1 VSRFP
6 TRLAISALLAV
17 LGLASGL
24 RAQTLIGPTPYLSFN
39 DSPFKALSTSGG
51 FTYFYLEDF
60 EDGLLNTPGVSATGG
75 APYGPGG
82 LTDSVDGDDGA
93 IDGSGTNGHSFAYL
107 ASSVT
112 FTFNAAT
119 LGGYPTHAG
128 LVWTDGPDPIFEAF
142 DASGASLGTRTGT
155 FADGS
160 FTGTT
165 GEDRFFGVTYA
176 GGISKIS
183 ITASSWEVD
192 HLQYGLAAIS
202 EPGTCA
208 GLAGT
213 AALMV
218 AALRRKR
225 SRSERA

>member
-1 VSRFP
+1 MSRRSLRVS
-6 TRLAISALLAV
+6 LVALLAV
-17 LGLASGL
+17 FGLAAGL

-39 DSPFKALSTSGG
+39 DSPFKTLSTNGG
-51 FTYFYLEDF
+51 FTYFYLETF
-60 EDGLLNTPGVSATGG
+60 EDGLLNTPGVSAVGG

-82 LTDSVDGDDGA
+82 LTDSVDGDDGT

-119 LGGYPTHAG
+119 LGSLPTHVG
-128 LVWTDGPDPIFEAF
+128 IVWTDGPDPIFEAF
-142 DASGASLGTRTGT
+142 DASGASLGTLTGT

-165 GEDRFFGVTYA
+165 AEDRFFGVTNA

-192 HLQYGLAAIS
+192 HLQYGLAAIP
-202 EPGTCA
+202 EAATYA
-208 GLAGT
+208 ALAG
-213 AALMV
+213 V
-218 AALRRKR
+218 AALGIAAGRRR
-225 SRSERA
+225 WLIAGN